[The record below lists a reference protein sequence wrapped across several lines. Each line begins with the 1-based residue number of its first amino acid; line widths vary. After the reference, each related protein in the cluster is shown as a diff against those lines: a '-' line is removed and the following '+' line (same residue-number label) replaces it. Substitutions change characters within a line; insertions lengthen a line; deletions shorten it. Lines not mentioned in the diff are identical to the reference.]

1 MVDDDD
7 GLPPSLRR
15 VNKRKEKKTTDA
27 RGLNI
32 AKTSL
37 LTFFFNISRGFGN
50 KKNGGREK
58 KNFGFDTRC

>member
-1 MVDDDD
+1 MMMVS
-7 GLPPSLRR
+7 PSLFGGLT
-15 VNKRKEKKTTDA
+15 KGKKKKTTDA

-50 KKNGGREK
+50 KKWRTGK